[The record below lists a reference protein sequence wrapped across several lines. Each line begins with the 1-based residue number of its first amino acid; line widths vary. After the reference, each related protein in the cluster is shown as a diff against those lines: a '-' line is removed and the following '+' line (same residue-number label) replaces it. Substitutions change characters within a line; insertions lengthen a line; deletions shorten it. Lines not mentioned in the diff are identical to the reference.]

1 MDDKPTKKKVIIIKL
16 HNLRKKLNPFCN
28 SNINTIIPD
37 INNIDIADF
46 IFYFNFL
53 FPNGSDYKQ
62 TLQTLIKTNNI
73 LNKDEDEE
81 TVINTIIP
89 LINWLKALK

>member
-16 HNLRKKLNPFCN
+16 NNLRKKLNPFCN